1 MKKNIYKFF
10 IVLFLSLFIIKPT
23 IAEEIYYINT
33 IRVLG
38 KSELTKILD
47 KLRANKEAELRK
59 KYKIDLKKFRAGQR
73 VKETDIQ
80 RLQAYQRDLQ
90 DFYLKLTFN
99 SQKFVGNEIK
109 KFASKYGYDAI
120 VAEVLVM
127 YVNDKYDITDKFL
140 KFLNSEIRKN
150 KAKVIR
156 ELKK

>member
-73 VKETDIQ
+73 VKEADIQ